1 MMELTS
7 AAAFYERSMEI
18 LDAAG
23 ISFLVG
29 GAYAFRAYTGI
40 VRDTK
45 DFDLMLRERDV
56 PAAIEAFRR
65 AGFRAE
71 IVFPHWIAK
80 AHHGEAFLDII
91 FNSGNGLCRVDD
103 EWFQHGRPAR
113 VLGREARLCP
123 PEEIIWQ
130 KAYIMERERFDG
142 ADVAHLVRCCK
153 AELDWERLMR
163 RFGADGRVLLA
174 HALLVQF
181 IYPDEPDLVPPWVI
195 ERLASPPL
203 ARNSGRVCNG
213 TLLSR
218 EQYLP
223 DIERWGYADAR
234 LLRAALTEDDVRVWT
249 AAISNANPARG

>member
-103 EWFQHGRPAR
+103 EWFQHGRSAR
-113 VLGREARLCP
+113 VLGREAMLCP

-153 AELDWERLMR
+153 DTLDWERLLR
-163 RFGADGRVLLA
+163 RFGADGPVLFA
-174 HALLVQF
+174 HMVLVRF
-181 IYPDEPDLVPPWVI
+181 IYPGEPDLVPSWVI
-195 ERLASPPL
+195 ERLASAGVP
-203 ARNSGRVCNG
+203 STSERVCNG

-223 DIERWGYADAR
+223 DIERWGHADAR
-234 LLRAALTEDDVRVWT
+234 LLRAALTENDARIWT
-249 AAISNANPARG
+249 AAISNANSARG